1 VTDRSDRPRGH
12 DAADG
17 PDSLEDPDLLVGGR
31 VLDAAAVEA
40 WLRGWHHLHALV
52 EMAGEHG
59 VTLVIP
65 AGAVTEAAWRSA
77 NYEDDGA
84 LDELL
89 GMSAVVVSPL
99 DRSLALA
106 LGHPAARVPHHD
118 VVRSHA
124 YALATTREWAIVTDD
139 PEPYQLGRAG
149 MPDPDVELIPPPL
162 VDTDSTPRR
171 RRRRGRHSS
180 PDPDDRWP
188 GIPDPAN
195 LVINDGLV
203 VDDDV
208 PDGVGPDGTDA
219 DGGDGDR

>member
-1 VTDRSDRPRGH
+1 MTDTPDGPRRGH
-12 DAADG
+12 DADDG

-139 PEPYQLGRAG
+139 PEPYQLDRPGV
-149 MPDPDVELIPPPL
+149 PDPDVELIPPPL
-162 VDTDSTPRR
+162 VDTDPAPKRR
-171 RRRRGRHSS
+171 RQRGRHSS
-180 PDPDDRWP
+180 PEPDDRWP
-188 GIPDPAN
+188 HISDPST
-195 LVINDGLV
+195 LV
-203 VDDDV
+203 VDGEVTSSD
-208 PDGVGPDGTDA
+208 DA
-219 DGGDGDR
+219 DDPDTADR